1 MVILDRSKI
10 FFMEGL
16 VRPWDGL
23 ARKVVEYHPLRY
35 LRDMWM
41 CCFGTWFSG
50 GLAELGDGWT

>member
-1 MVILDRSKI
+1 
-10 FFMEGL
+10 MEGL

-23 ARKVVEYHPLRY
+23 ARKVMEYHPLRY